1 MDDFLFCTKLQLQGM
16 PIQKDAFCNLQEN
29 ENYWVNVF
37 EKWDKPFLVAFG
49 SDERITMR
57 FKEDFM
63 TRIPNPTEV
72 TLEGVGHFCQEE
84 AGPELAALINN
95 FINENSVD

>member
-1 MDDFLFCTKLQLQGM
+1 MADNNINESPKSELL
-16 PIQKDAFCNLQEN
+16 IQLQEN
-29 ENYWVNVF
+29 EDYWKNVF

-57 FKEDFM
+57 FKKDFM

-84 AGPELAALINN
+84 AGPELANLINN
-95 FINENSVD
+95 FIAGNPVD